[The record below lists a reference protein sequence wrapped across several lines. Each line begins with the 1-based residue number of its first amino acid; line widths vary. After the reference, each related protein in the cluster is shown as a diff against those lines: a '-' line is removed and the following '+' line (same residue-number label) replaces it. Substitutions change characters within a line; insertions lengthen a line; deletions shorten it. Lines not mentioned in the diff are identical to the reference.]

1 MSEQGKKPASARHR
15 RRSGPVSVGA
25 LVPDVARPALEAH
38 GFPSASLITDW
49 ADIIGTEFAGFTA
62 PERLSWPRRFVETDD
77 DVPAP
82 RDSDCA
88 TLILRVQGPR
98 ALEVQHAVPQLM
110 ERINTYFG
118 YRAIG
123 RIRIVQ
129 GPVTRS
135 SDEGK
140 PHQATSEPIPPADLN
155 ADHIKDP
162 DLRHAIERLGA
173 RVSEKKVRTPDHG

>member
-1 MSEQGKKPASARHR
+1 MSEQGKKPVPTGW

-25 LVPDVARPALEAH
+25 LVPDIARPALEAH

-49 ADIIGTEFAGFTA
+49 KDIIGAEFAGFTA
-62 PERLSWPRRFVETDD
+62 PERLSWPRRFMDADD
-77 DVPAP
+77 DAPAP

-129 GPVTRS
+129 GPVSRPA
-135 SDEGK
+135 DDPGR
-140 PHQATSEPIPPADLN
+140 QATAPDPVPPADLG
-155 ADHIKDP
+155 AEHIKDP
-162 DLRHAIERLGA
+162 DLRRAVERLGA
-173 RVSEKKVRTPDHG
+173 RMSDDKARKSGRS